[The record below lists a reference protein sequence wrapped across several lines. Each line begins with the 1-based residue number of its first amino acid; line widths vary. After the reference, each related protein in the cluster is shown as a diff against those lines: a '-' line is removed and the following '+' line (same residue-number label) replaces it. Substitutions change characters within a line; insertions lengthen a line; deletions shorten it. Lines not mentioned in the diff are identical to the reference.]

1 MLLMMKS
8 RGTRPLEARLGE
20 ALPPREILVRRR
32 PEIPASIIP
41 GAPPWTATSE
51 SAGAV
56 PPLPYPES
64 NSNAQGDVAKEKKST
79 SNPDLTSETMT
90 LLNLLKTDFSSLR
103 IKRGELRDA
112 GHGAQAG
119 LSPGLED
126 RSGGSRSGPPCG
138 GGGVVSEGAPR
149 TPRRHRLKDLTA
161 ALRRSQSFT
170 VGRAAGPGDD
180 APPHHHH
187 HHHHLL
193 AAHSFRRAARA
204 AGDGVDQQEGAFPG
218 GCADAPIPRDRERN
232 GAQQQQQQQQYHHQ
246 QHHHHHQQQQHQHQQ
261 QQHHQQHQQLREPLG
276 QGSSRDYAGSDCA
289 RGGEDRARRGGGC
302 GWAPLGPPQAVGAVI
317 QSGGGG
323 GGGGATSPALD
334 EGACT
339 RPAPGGAGGGG
350 RLSESCDGPAESH
363 ARASAFKLV
372 RRAGTAAAEAAAA
385 AAPGS
390 RDGAEGGQGSGRARR
405 RGAAKGQPL
414 PDAAATAATAT
425 NGRGADDGDRDR
437 ARFHSDPAL
446 LRRLSSVTEEAEFAQ
461 LQLQLQQQ
469 QQQGQHQGRGS
480 LPGSM
485 SESPVPRALSECS
498 FSTNS
503 DASSICSEV
512 GPTPRGPSPEERAA
526 SEPGPQPHHQQRP
539 RDGTA
544 GPEDGTRAPK
554 KKSLSDPSPYGEMRT
569 VGFRSLVDSISELE
583 QSGGGGG
590 GGGGGSGGGGL
601 SSALQQ
607 RGEQRGERV
616 GDETHPFRARSQSE
630 TVPPRAARRAQAP
643 LSPGELIC
651 APPTTPHLAR
661 GFGRKARDQGKAS
674 EGSAVAASVGV
685 GVGVGVPLGQ
695 CKAVSRSPFRPA
707 ARAPSEAAAAASSA
721 ALTPS
726 AKALHEAKSASL
738 PGRNKPSVEARRAHG
753 FLSQVPS
760 LEDVRKQFRLKVGR
774 GSSSNTTT
782 TSSSTSSTS
791 STTTTGTSSS
801 SQAATA
807 LTTLVPEAHIAGPS
821 APHGAPPR
829 TVRSLPVALPEP
841 RRVEAAG
848 DACASPG
855 REHVVYEDMRKH
867 VILNLLDTERS
878 YVESLQQLVEGYMR
892 PLKQAEN
899 AGLCDPA
906 LVDDMF
912 YQVPEI
918 LGHHECFLARVTACV
933 ESWHERQTVGDLL
946 VESFSKELLA
956 DSYSAYID
964 NFPHAQEA
972 VKVANKA
979 RASFSRFLEQ
989 CMRENRE
996 KQALA
1001 DLMIKP
1007 VQRIPRYELLIKDL
1021 LKHTPEEHPDR
1032 PCLVEAQRGLH
1043 ALASRINQG
1052 RREAE
1057 EATRHACAL
1066 QRVEAAIEGLSELAV
1081 PGRRF
1086 IRQEL
1091 VVEVKAVGSKKE
1103 RCLFLFS
1110 DLLLC
1115 TTLKRKSGSLRR
1127 SSFSLTTA
1135 GSYIDLSSKYK
1146 LLWRSP
1152 LHELEVVKGS
1162 CELLVPAAREALQ
1175 RSVTGLEEDTA
1186 RLADIRGL
1194 VDSLTVPHQA
1204 LDDALRDLLLSVQR
1218 DLSERHAA
1226 ATAGPP
1232 APPPARLELLL
1243 LAPGAPQSAAGG
1255 AGGGGGGPGRR
1266 GGRPPAARWCS
1277 SLGAPRAVPRSSRR
1291 WRGPAPASR
1300 RLSPGENPSS

>member
-1 MLLMMKS
+1 MS
-8 RGTRPLEARLGE
+8 DSGPQGGVPL
-20 ALPPREILVRRR
+20 PREGPI
-32 PEIPASIIP
+32 
-41 GAPPWTATSE
+41 GTC
-51 SAGAV
+51 
-56 PPLPYPES
+56 
-64 NSNAQGDVAKEKKST
+64 
-79 SNPDLTSETMT
+79 
-90 LLNLLKTDFSSLR
+90 
-103 IKRGELRDA
+103 
-112 GHGAQAG
+112 GHRQ
-119 LSPGLED
+119 
-126 RSGGSRSGPPCG
+126 RSR
-138 GGGVVSEGAPR
+138 
-149 TPRRHRLKDLTA
+149 
-161 ALRRSQSFT
+161 SFT
-170 VGRAAGPGDD
+170 V
-180 APPHHHH
+180 AP
-187 HHHHLL
+187 
-193 AAHSFRRAARA
+193 R
-204 AGDGVDQQEGAFPG
+204 
-218 GCADAPIPRDRERN
+218 I
-232 GAQQQQQQQQYHHQ
+232 
-246 QHHHHHQQQQHQHQQ
+246 
-261 QQHHQQHQQLREPLG
+261 
-276 QGSSRDYAGSDCA
+276 
-289 RGGEDRARRGGGC
+289 
-302 GWAPLGPPQAVGAVI
+302 
-317 QSGGGG
+317 
-323 GGGGATSPALD
+323 T
-334 EGACT
+334 
-339 RPAPGGAGGGG
+339 
-350 RLSESCDGPAESH
+350 
-363 ARASAFKLV
+363 
-372 RRAGTAAAEAAAA
+372 
-385 AAPGS
+385 
-390 RDGAEGGQGSGRARR
+390 
-405 RGAAKGQPL
+405 
-414 PDAAATAATAT
+414 
-425 NGRGADDGDRDR
+425 
-437 ARFHSDPAL
+437 
-446 LRRLSSVTEEAEFAQ
+446 
-461 LQLQLQQQ
+461 
-469 QQQGQHQGRGS
+469 
-480 LPGSM
+480 
-485 SESPVPRALSECS
+485 
-498 FSTNS
+498 
-503 DASSICSEV
+503 
-512 GPTPRGPSPEERAA
+512 
-526 SEPGPQPHHQQRP
+526 
-539 RDGTA
+539 
-544 GPEDGTRAPK
+544 
-554 KKSLSDPSPYGEMRT
+554 
-569 VGFRSLVDSISELE
+569 
-583 QSGGGGG
+583 
-590 GGGGGSGGGGL
+590 
-601 SSALQQ
+601 
-607 RGEQRGERV
+607 
-616 GDETHPFRARSQSE
+616 
-630 TVPPRAARRAQAP
+630 
-643 LSPGELIC
+643 
-651 APPTTPHLAR
+651 
-661 GFGRKARDQGKAS
+661 
-674 EGSAVAASVGV
+674 
-685 GVGVGVPLGQ
+685 
-695 CKAVSRSPFRPA
+695 
-707 ARAPSEAAAAASSA
+707 
-721 ALTPS
+721 
-726 AKALHEAKSASL
+726 
-738 PGRNKPSVEARRAHG
+738 
-753 FLSQVPS
+753 
-760 LEDVRKQFRLKVGR
+760 
-774 GSSSNTTT
+774 
-782 TSSSTSSTS
+782 
-791 STTTTGTSSS
+791 
-801 SQAATA
+801 
-807 LTTLVPEAHIAGPS
+807 
-821 APHGAPPR
+821 
-829 TVRSLPVALPEP
+829 
-841 RRVEAAG
+841 
-848 DACASPG
+848 
-855 REHVVYEDMRKH
+855 DMRKH

-1266 GGRPPAARWCS
+1266 GGRPPAARWSETQPRREPEFLKAISIMKTRSGMQFSCASPSVCVPLGGCEVWVCNSDGYVGQVCLLSLTPEPIVEACIAVCS
-1277 SLGAPRAVPRSSRR
+1277 ARILCIAPVPALQQPPTGSVDSGGSREGAPLPDSPLRRLPTIASEEDLVSHRHRHRDEHGDERRDEESSSALHICIGDAAPAEPLPIAVRRERHTSAPGAGRARHRRHAGCGGASGGVACNPFESEDSGEEEEEEEEDEDEEEELEELEEDEAGSWGPHIEPSLAALREELSGGGHVTPEESSSSDDDEEEEEEEEEGGAGNPFPPTPPPNPFTVDPPGSARSPPLGGFTRPGPDEASCPKPEPFQGSVWLGTEDGCIHIYQSSDTIRHRKKSLKLQHSAAVTCIVFLENKVFVSLANGDLVVYHRDEGCFWAVGEARVLPLSTAAAPVCRMLAVSGRLWCGCQSSIVVLHPDSLLVEASFVVDGEGGRGVACMASEGSGVWVALTASTQVRLYHPATYECLAEVDVTAAVSRMLAGCDAIIRQHKSACLRVTSLTPGAELLWVGTSAGVLHDPAGSPGPGAPSPPQRWPAAAPVGCLHGHTGHVRFITSVRLPEGCVWAQQGGAMGAPDQTPKAPRRDSGKRLRASGLPGVLGGA
-1291 WRGPAPASR
+1291 GPAGGHAGGPGALLVISGGDGYEEFTGSP
-1300 RLSPGENPSS
+1300 SPGGDDAAGRDDSTNHLLLWRV